1 MTDEVATHA
10 DDQRERRLHKLEA
23 RRAEGTDSYPYR
35 FDTDHTLAGLREAH
49 GDLGPDERT
58 TGRVRVA
65 GRLELIRRQGGLSFG
80 RLRDRTGALQLFVD
94 SRECGADEHRRFDDL
109 DRGDWV
115 GVEGTVMTTKR
126 GELSIAVEH
135 AVLLGKALAEP
146 PDKHRGLGDVET
158 RYRQRYLDLEVNE
171 RTREIFRIRHT
182 AIRAIRHHLEERGF
196 TEVEGPVLGTIQ
208 GGASARPFITHHNA
222 LDIDLYLRIALELH
236 LKRLIVGGLER
247 VFEIGRVFRNEGI
260 DTRHNPEFTMLEA
273 YQAFADYH
281 DMMDLVEGMVVAAA
295 RSALNKPEGPLVV
308 HYGGHDLDL
317 AATPWPRER
326 FADMIA
332 NTTGERMHPGMPVAD
347 ARSALDR
354 LGLAYEQSWGPGRM
368 MKEVYDERVQHDV
381 VGPVFCID
389 YPTEVSPLARVH
401 RDDPDYVERFEL
413 IVAGFELCN
422 AYSEQNDPVAQ
433 LAAFTEEAK
442 AKAGGDPEAG
452 DIDLDYVR
460 ALEQGMPCTG
470 GLGIGIDRLVM
481 LLASVDSIREVVL
494 FPTLRPEFTPPDGG
508 PRGAPRAVVPP
519 TPLPADGIPAQ
530 PLAMPSPAE
539 PAHAGAGATSSR
551 APAAAVT
558 GSAAVTGGAV
568 AGGAGVATGGVV
580 AAGGGAGTVAPLRS
594 GDAVAPPPPVEPEH
608 RGVRIVA
615 WLTALS
621 GLLQLISTLPVVHAR
636 LGPTEGALGPLWVPV
651 AGHVASVLIGLL
663 LILLADQLRRRKRL
677 AWRVAVVLFALG
689 LVLHLLKGPHP
700 VAALIAAGLLVTL
713 ILLREQFRAPAD
725 PPSLLRLFRFVPI
738 YLIAVIVFGVVALF
752 LERGRISPDLSLG
765 GALGTVF
772 AGLIGLDG
780 PYTYASPFFDEFFPA
795 ALLGLGILGVAV
807 LVILIFRPIAQ
818 ASPHTGDDWAH
829 AERLVHTYGWDT
841 LAYFALRDDKSFF
854 FSRDGEAMIAYT
866 YLGGYALVSGDPIGR
881 PESVPVVLDEFL
893 AMCDERA
900 WHPALLAAREQSM
913 PLYASRGF
921 SAFYLGDEAI
931 IDCRA
936 FTLEGPEHKS
946 LRAAVRRVGRS
957 YSFRLVSEA
966 NASTTLVGQL
976 NAISARWR
984 GKAPER
990 GFTMSLSQDIA
1001 GAGENPEF
1009 LLCVAVDADG
1019 VPGGFLRLVPAY
1031 GTSFGYTLDLMR
1043 HDPGAPNGMT
1053 EFLIAS
1059 TAAALSDRG
1068 VSRLSM
1074 NFAMWG
1080 RLFADDVPFTPAQR
1094 LAQRAVRVLNPFFQI
1109 ESLRAFN
1116 ERFDPRWLPRVLAY
1130 RHRRDLPRVGLLYAG
1145 AEGFLAVPG
1154 LGELLV
1160 PRAVGGVTS
1169 PSAPD
1174 TVRDAAA

>member
-1 MTDEVATHA
+1 M
-10 DDQRERRLHKLEA
+10 RRT
-23 RRAEGTDSYPYR
+23 RAWDRTSGT
-35 FDTDHTLAGLREAH
+35 TE
-49 GDLGPDERT
+49 
-58 TGRVRVA
+58 RVRVA

-94 SRECGADEHRRFDDL
+94 AHECGDEEHRRFDDL

-146 PDKHRGLGDVET
+146 PDKHRGLADVET

-171 RTREIFRIRHT
+171 RTREIFRIRHA
-182 AIRAIRHHLEERGF
+182 AIRAIRHHLEDRGF
-196 TEVEGPVLGTIQ
+196 TEVEGPVLGNIQ
-208 GGASARPFITHHNA
+208 GGASARPFVTHHNA

-281 DMMDLVEGMVVAAA
+281 DMMDLVEGMVVGAA
-295 RSALNKPEGPLVV
+295 RAALGKPEGELLV
-308 HYGGHDLDL
+308 HYGGNAIDL
-317 AATPWPRER
+317 AATPWPRAR

-332 NTTGERMHPGMPVAD
+332 DVTGERMHPGMPLAE
-347 ARSALDR
+347 ARAALDR
-354 LGLAYEQSWGPGRM
+354 LGIGYEHSWGPGRL
-368 MKEVYDERVQHDV
+368 MKEVYDEKVQHDV

-413 IVAGFELCN
+413 IVAGFELSN

-452 DIDLDYVR
+452 DIDHDYVR

-481 LLASVDSIREVVL
+481 LLASVDSIREVLL
-494 FPTLRPEFTPPDGG
+494 FPTLRPEFTPTDGG
-508 PRGAPRAVVPP
+508 PTGARRALVPP
-519 TPLPADGIPAQ
+519 TPLPPDGIPAQ
-530 PLAMPSPAE
+530 PLPPQPA
-539 PAHAGAGATSSR
+539 PAVPAGAGAGTPSGNGR
-551 APAAAVT
+551 AGAGTALAAGAAGAAAVT
-558 GSAAVTGGAV
+558 ALHPAPEPVPSEVTGLRAV
-568 AGGAGVATGGVV
+568 K
-580 AAGGGAGTVAPLRS
+580 
-594 GDAVAPPPPVEPEH
+594 
-608 RGVRIVA
+608 IVA
-615 WLTALS
+615 WLTGLS
-621 GLLQLISTLPVVHAR
+621 GLLQLVSTLPFVHAR
-636 LGPTEGALGPLWVPV
+636 FGVREGAVVPLWVPV

-663 LILLADQLRRRKRL
+663 LILLADQLRKRKRL
-677 AWRVAVVLFALG
+677 AWQVAVGLFSLG

-700 VAALIAAGLLVTL
+700 VAAVIAGGLLVAL
-713 ILLREQFRAPAD
+713 ILLRKQFRAPVD
-725 PPSLLRLFRFVPI
+725 PPSLFRLVRFIPLYLASVI
-738 YLIAVIVFGVVALF
+738 AFGLIALY
-752 LERGRISPDLSLG
+752 LERGRITPDLTLG
-765 GALGTVF
+765 GALATVF

-780 PYTYASPFFDEFFPA
+780 PYTYTSPFFAAFFPA
-795 ALLGLGILGVAV
+795 ALLALGILGVVV
-807 LVILIFRPIAQ
+807 LVILVFRPLA
-818 ASPHTGDDWAH
+818 ATNPHTEDDWAH
-829 AERLVHTYGWDT
+829 ATRLVQTYGWDT
-841 LAYFALRDDKSFF
+841 LAFFALRDDKSFF
-854 FSRDGEAMIAYT
+854 FAADGEAMIAYT

-881 PESVPVVLDEFL
+881 PESVPAVLDEFL

-931 IDCRA
+931 IDCHA

-946 LRAAVRRVGRS
+946 LRAAVRRVGRT
-957 YSFRLVSEA
+957 YEFRLVSEA
-966 NASTTLVGQL
+966 NASPKLVEQL

-990 GFTMSLSQDIA
+990 GFTMSLSQDVA

-1009 LLCVAVDADG
+1009 LLCVALDADG

-1043 HDPGAPNGMT
+1043 HDPDAPNGMT

-1059 TAAALSDRG
+1059 SAAELGERG

-1080 RLFADDVPFTPAQR
+1080 RLFTDNVSFTPAQKVAR
-1094 LAQRAVRVLNPFFQI
+1094 RAARALNPFFQI

-1116 ERFDPRWLPRVLAY
+1116 DRFDPRWLSRVLAY
-1130 RHRRDLPRVGLLYAG
+1130 RNRRDLPRVGLLYAG

-1154 LGELLV
+1154 VGELLV
-1160 PRAVGGVTS
+1160 PRAVGGVEA
-1169 PSAPD
+1169 PSAPG
-1174 TVRDAAA
+1174 RDAA